1 LNNWSDKFLTIK
13 QTGNGFI
20 SSKFEVMLCLKDNE
34 ALLKNSEA
42 LHYRPDFR
50 IDLWNRVL
58 DNQPQV
64 NATTS

>member
-1 LNNWSDKFLTIK
+1 LTIK

-42 LHYRPDFR
+42 LHYRPNIR
-50 IDLWNRVL
+50 IDFSNRAL
-58 DNQPQV
+58 DNQLQV
-64 NATTS
+64 YAATA